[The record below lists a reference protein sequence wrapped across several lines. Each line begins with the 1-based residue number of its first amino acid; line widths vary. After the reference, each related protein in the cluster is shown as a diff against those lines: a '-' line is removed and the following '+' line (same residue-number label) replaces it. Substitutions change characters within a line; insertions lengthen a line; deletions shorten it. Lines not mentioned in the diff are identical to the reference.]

1 LTGAIVIHVRVF
13 VSLLLLLCAATA
25 ARAEVLIRWD
35 RNEVPAPE
43 SLGISTLVVPGTNKA
58 AVRSALAHGYRLF
71 IEIDATTLTSG
82 ASDHGPT
89 RKDTDLPE
97 GLAGVV
103 VRGQAS
109 ASQLLRL
116 RQRLKSP
123 RARVLTLDERGKW
136 PHIRSNW
143 VTKNKDVLQ
152 VSSRT
157 AQPWIENNGAL
168 LRIASAAHP
177 GTTPL
182 LTYKWEPITLS
193 EMDEGPALE
202 NYLVAIAEAGSFGGD
217 LLLPLHERFQNS
229 LLLGQPQARA
239 GWNEIRRYMEFYSWG
254 LATRYRPIANI
265 GVVTAEPMRWFE
277 AMNLLLR
284 HNLPFEVIAPSKLAA
299 RDLTSLD
306 LLIVLDGKGGSPV
319 GPVAEFA
326 KKGDRVIEGEKESLK
341 ALSDPNGFAFDVR
354 RALGREQRVIDIWNG
369 ITVLAAPFAEPGGD
383 TVLLT
388 VLNYAYQPLP
398 VQLRVRGTFSQVHYE
413 SPEDAAALVPH
424 EHREGYTELVLPALR
439 IGGRVFLSGKAR

>member
-1 LTGAIVIHVRVF
+1 LTGAIVFHVRVL

-35 RNEVPAPE
+35 RNEVPAPA

-71 IEIDATTLTSG
+71 VEIDAAALTG
-82 ASDHGPT
+82 VANHGPT
-89 RKDTDLPE
+89 RTSTDLPE
-97 GLAGVV
+97 GLAGVI
-103 VRGQAS
+103 VRGKAS
-109 ASQLLRL
+109 AQQLARL

-123 RARVLTLDERGKW
+123 GARVLTLDERGKW

-152 VSSRT
+152 VSSRS
-157 AQPWIENNGAL
+157 AQPWIENNAAL
-168 LRIASAAHP
+168 LRIASAADP

-193 EMDEGPALE
+193 EMDEGPALG

-239 GWNEIRRYMEFYSWG
+239 DWNEIRRYMEFYSWG

-284 HNLPFEVIAPSKLAA
+284 HNLPFEVIDPSKLAA

-306 LLIVLDGKGGSPV
+306 LLIVLDGKGGSPA

-354 RALGREQRVIDIWNG
+354 RALGPEQRVIDIWNG
-369 ITVLAAPFAEPGGD
+369 ITVLAAPFAGDGD
-383 TVLLT
+383 TVLLP

-398 VQLRVRGTFSQVHYE
+398 VQLRVRGTFAQVHYE
-413 SPEDAAALVPH
+413 SPEEPAVLVPH

>member
-1 LTGAIVIHVRVF
+1 LTGATVIHVRVF
-13 VSLLLLLCAATA
+13 VSLLLLLCAASA
-25 ARAEVLIRWD
+25 ARAEILIRWD

-43 SLGISTLVVPGTNKA
+43 SLGISTLVIPSTNKA
-58 AVRSALAHGYRLF
+58 AVRSALAQGYRLLV
-71 IEIDATTLTSG
+71 EIDATTLTG
-82 ASDHGPT
+82 V
-89 RKDTDLPE
+89 DLPE

-109 ASQLLRL
+109 APQLLRL
-116 RQRLKSP
+116 RQRLKSSG
-123 RARVLTLDERGKW
+123 ARVLTLDERGKW

-157 AQPWIENNGAL
+157 AQPWIENNAAL
-168 LRIASAAHP
+168 LRIASAADP

-217 LLLPLHERFQNS
+217 LLLPLHGRFQNS

-239 GWNEIRRYMEFYSWG
+239 DWNEIRRYMEFYSWG
-254 LATRYRPIANI
+254 LPVRYRPIANI
-265 GVVTAEPMRWFE
+265 GVVTAEPTRWFE

-284 HNLPFEVIAPSKLAA
+284 HNLPFEVIDPSKMAA
-299 RDLTSLD
+299 RDLTALD
-306 LLIVLDGKGGSPV
+306 LLIVLDGKGASTSGA
-319 GPVAEFA
+319 VAEFA
-326 KKGDRVIEGEKESLK
+326 KKGGRVIEGEKEQVK

-354 RALGREQRVIDIWNG
+354 RALGPEQRAIDIWNG
-369 ITVLAAPFAEPGGD
+369 ITVLAAPLAELDGD

-413 SPEDAAALVPH
+413 SPEEPAVLVPH